1 MSNTTSPI
9 PYIVADMTVDD
20 LERVMEIEE
29 VAHIS
34 PWPMTAYRHELEE
47 NEFAYYLVLLP
58 AEEANLSAPVG
69 TFGKRLLTWLR
80 KPHRGRPIIGYAGF
94 WLIADEAHIS
104 TIAIDP
110 EWQRLGLGE
119 YLLLELIKKALQ
131 KQAEIITLE
140 VHARNLPAQHLYT
153 KYEFKYVGRRK
164 RYYKK
169 SNEDAHIMTVKDVQG
184 HNYRTF
190 LDKRRQELYQRFA
203 ED

>member
-9 PYIVADMTVDD
+9 PYIVADMNVDD
-20 LERVMEIEE
+20 LNRVMEIEE
-29 VAHIS
+29 VAQLS

-58 AEEANLSAPVG
+58 AKEADFSPVG

-80 KPHRGRPIIGYAGF
+80 RPHRGRPIIGYAGF

-119 YLLLELIKKALQ
+119 YLLLELIEKALQ
-131 KQAEIITLE
+131 KQAQLITLE
-140 VHARNLPAQHLYT
+140 VHASNQPAQNLYT
-153 KYEFKYVGRRK
+153 KYQFKYVGKRK

-169 SNEDAHIMTVKDVQG
+169 SNEDAHIMTVFDVQG
-184 HNYRTF
+184 SSYRAF
-190 LDKRRQELYQRFA
+190 LDKRREALLKRFSEA
-203 ED
+203 